1 MVKGPRLSRVVNGCE
16 RLLLDVAYFTL
27 LLPFGLFCR
36 WFRDPLSI
44 KNLPAEWLDRPD
56 ETWDIESARKP

>member
-1 MVKGPRLSRVVNGCE
+1 MVRAPWLSGVAKGCE
-16 RLLLDVAYFTL
+16 RIVLDVAYFTL

-44 KNLPAEWLDRPD
+44 KNLPAEWLDRTD
-56 ETWDIESARKP
+56 ETWDIERARKP

>member
-1 MVKGPRLSRVVNGCE
+1 MANECRRAASAVGRLVVDG
-16 RLLLDVAYFTL
+16 VYFTL
-27 LLPFGLFCR
+27 LLPFGLFTR

-56 ETWDIESARKP
+56 EKLDIGSARKP

>member
-1 MVKGPRLSRVVNGCE
+1 MVKTPWLSRAARGCE
-16 RLLLDVAYFTL
+16 RIVLDVAYFTL
-27 LLPFGLFCR
+27 LMPFGLFTR

-56 ETWDIESARKP
+56 ETLDIESARKP